1 VSYAS
6 TISLSGTEDDRE
18 VLIDE
23 IITEKNTCVM
33 RE

>member
-1 VSYAS
+1 MVQPFLKSR
-6 TISLSGTEDDRE
+6 TEDDRE

-23 IITEKNTCVM
+23 IITEIYTCAM